1 MSIEMTTPRSRRAIL
16 AAAAG
21 AAAIGVASA
30 LERPSPVRAAT
41 DGDVVLGQTN
51 AATTTTEITSDADL
65 VDVFAARSTTG
76 GSGLVGESHQG
87 TGVLG
92 IGAHGVEGS
101 SDTGMGVL
109 GVSETG
115 TGVLGHITLS
125 GSGVRGHSFSAGG
138 VGVFASAEAGTA
150 LKVSGKATFSRSG
163 RASVRAGRSYVDV
176 DLRAKGG
183 LAGTPLAFAN
193 LLAYRVGVHVAA
205 VRVNTPAVG
214 MLRIQLNKA
223 VASSTNVAWLVLN

>member
-1 MSIEMTTPRSRRAIL
+1 MSIEMTAPRSRRAVL

-21 AAAIGVASA
+21 AAAIGVATA
-30 LERPSPVRAAT
+30 LDRPSPVRAAT

-51 AATTTTEITSDADL
+51 AATTTTEITSAADL
-65 VDVFAARSTTG
+65 VDVFAARSTAG
-76 GSGLVGESHQG
+76 GSGIVGESALG

-92 IGAHGVEGS
+92 IGGHGVEGS
-101 SDTGMGVL
+101 SDGGMGVL

-125 GSGVRGHSFSAGG
+125 GSGVHGHSFSAGG
-138 VGVFASAEAGTA
+138 IGVLATAEAGTA
-150 LKVSGKATFSRSG
+150 LRVSGKVVFSRSG
-163 RASVRAGRSYVDV
+163 RASIRAGKSYVDV
-176 DLRAKGG
+176 DLRSKGG

-193 LLAYRVGVHVAA
+193 LLSYRSGVHVAA
-205 VRVNTPAVG
+205 VRVNTPAAG

-223 VASSTNVAWLVLN
+223 VASSTFVAWMVLS